1 MHGLVAK
8 KSMFVIWNQKVLK
21 FKKVDLYMIILGDIL
36 FNCSYIPYNIDHVY
50 AYICLRY
57 AGSVCRRS
65 PGVEC
70 NF

>member
-36 FNCSYIPYNIDHVY
+36 FNCMLLYT
-50 AYICLRY
+50 L
-57 AGSVCRRS
+57 
-65 PGVEC
+65 
-70 NF
+70 